1 MKNSLVQL
9 LFIFTLS
16 SALILQALCQG
27 SSGNTTTTTY
37 NVLNFRAIG
46 DGSTDDTQVQLHQLF
61 QVDIFGDYF
70 SLLRI
75 FVICFGTSLAPL
87 IS

>member
-1 MKNSLVQL
+1 MKNSLLVQL

-27 SSGNTTTTTY
+27 SSGNTTTY
-37 NVLNFRAIG
+37 NVLSFGAVG

-61 QVDIFGDYF
+61 QVYIFGDYF

-75 FVICFGTSLAPL
+75 FVIYFGTSIP
-87 IS
+87 S